1 MANTLKFGAGQWA
14 TKEGST
20 LAYNDE
26 NGNYKPLP
34 FDFTRASNATVVNKA
49 GLIETVGNG
58 IPRIDFL
65 GNTQGALKLEPQR
78 TNLSPYSEDL
88 NNFSTSNINVTI
100 NPNQITSPSG
110 NLADKVEENNVDGSH
125 AIRRLNGISVT
136 AAQDYAFSF
145 FAKKDERSIVGISNT
160 IGGAARNAFIDIENG
175 IILSSDFNDSSIDNY
190 GNGWYKISLTDT
202 ATITSDYDI
211 RIYTSTQDGD
221 FSHQGVV
228 GYGFYIWGIS
238 VEQGS
243 YPTSYIPT
251 QGSAV
256 TRLADSC
263 SQTVPD
269 GVIGQTEGT
278 LYTEINITKLLGATT
293 RSIVRLGSAVDLVD
307 FSFLGTL
314 NNSIRAV
321 IRTSANTRFQAVFE
335 IQSVGVYKLAIG
347 YKSNDSVF
355 YVNGVQINNTINT
368 SFTIPSIE
376 DITYDYSTELND
388 SVNQTKVYNTR
399 LTNSELQALTS

>member
-238 VEQGS
+238 VEEGS
-243 YPTSYIPT
+243 YATSYIPT

-256 TRLADSC
+256 TRLADTASG
-263 SQTVPD
+263 SGNADTFND
-269 GVIGQTEGT
+269 SEGT
-278 LYTEINITKLLGATT
+278 LYFE
-293 RSIVRLGSAVDLVD
+293 GSALENGGGSNRFISLSD
-307 FSFLGTL
+307 GTSDNL
-314 NNSIRAV
+314 IYIRIDSTA
-321 IRTSANTRFQAVFE
+321 SRFRGFAFRG
-335 IQSVGVYKLAIG
+335 SSG
-347 YKSNDSVF
+347 
-355 YVNGVQINNTINT
+355 
-368 SFTIPSIE
+368 
-376 DITYDYSTELND
+376 
-388 SVNQTKVYNTR
+388 
-399 LTNSELQALTS
+399 

>member
-1 MANTLKFGAGQWA
+1 MNTLKFGNGEWYG
-14 TKEGST
+14 KEGT
-20 LAYNDE
+20 ILAYNDE
-26 NGNYKPLP
+26 NYNYKPLP
-34 FDFTRASNATVVNKA
+34 FKFERDSSATVINKD
-49 GLIETVGNG
+49 GLIETVGSG

-88 NNFSTSNINVTI
+88 NNFSTSNLNVTI

-125 AIRRLNGISVT
+125 AIRRLSGISVT

-160 IGGAARNAFIDIENG
+160 IGGAGKNAFIDIENG
-175 IILSSDFNDSSIDNY
+175 VILSSDFNDSSIDNY

-202 ATITSDYDI
+202 ATNTTDYDV

-243 YPTSYIPT
+243 YATSYIPT

-256 TRLADSC
+256 TRLSELN
-263 SQTVPD
+263 PF
-269 GVIGQTEGT
+269 ER
-278 LYTEINITKLLGATT
+278 E
-293 RSIVRLGSAVDLVD
+293 DLV
-307 FSFLGTL
+307 SKNLIGNTEMVWFLDAYIFNRSGTSVSPKIESTANGNIFIGLNVGSTTL
-314 NNSIRAV
+314 NIRHKDG
-321 IRTSANTRFQAVFE
+321 TSASNTSSVPFTNGQRVKIAVKIIGTSATAFINGTNVGSFTSAAISNFNEFSSTNGNPYNINDLRF
-335 IQSVGVYKLAIG
+335 Y
-347 YKSNDSVF
+347 
-355 YVNGVQINNTINT
+355 NTILT
-368 SFTIPSIE
+368 
-376 DITYDYSTELND
+376 DAELI
-388 SVNQTKVYNTR
+388 
-399 LTNSELQALTS
+399 ALTS

>member
-1 MANTLKFGAGQWA
+1 MAQKLKFGNGTWA
-14 TKEGST
+14 TKKGST

-26 NGNYKPLP
+26 NNNYKPLP
-34 FDFTRASNATVVNKA
+34 FTFTRASNATVVNKA

-65 GNTQGALKLEPQR
+65 GNTQGALLLEPQR
-78 TNLSPYSEDL
+78 
-88 NNFSTSNINVTI
+88 SNIITNSNSSNLNFTLDNVSMTY
-100 NPNQITSPSG
+100 NSITSPDGENNGILLKQIGSNASNSAYNFGLTTANGDYTYSIFLKAKDSTKFRFYSSNGTTLTQDFNPQEMTEGVLSG
-110 NLADKVEENNVDGSH
+110 NLNLKFESYGNDWFRV
-125 AIRRLNGISVT
+125 
-136 AAQDYAFSF
+136 SF
-145 FAKKDERSIVGISNT
+145 TRT
-160 IGGAARNAFIDIENG
+160 
-175 IILSSDFNDSSIDNY
+175 LSSAPYHRFSIYPDRN
-190 GNGWYKISLTDT
+190 N
-202 ATITSDYDI
+202 
-211 RIYTSTQDGD
+211 TQK
-221 FSHQGVV
+221 GV
-228 GYGFYIWGIS
+228 YIFGLQIES
-238 VEQGS
+238 NAS

-263 SQTVPD
+263 SQTVPS
-269 GVIGQTEGT
+269 GIIGQTEGT

-388 SVNQTKVYNTR
+388 SVNQTKLYNTR
-399 LTNSELQALTS
+399 LSNSELQVLTS